1 MALSEGRVKAG
12 PLPLGAGLRGKA
24 FRERGTQATIEKLKH
39 IVAHALINLV
49 RSGWGGLAS
58 IASIGV
64 SFVIIGIFLLLV
76 LHFNALVAEWKEQFQ
91 VSVFLD
97 DRITS
102 TQLEILGKRIQNE
115 AAVKAITFTSKE
127 EALASFRRELK
138 GQESLL
144 EGLGDNPLPAS
155 FQLKIREGYQSP
167 EALKSLSAFLS
178 RLEGVE
184 DVQYGHEWIERI
196 SHAARIMKLLGIIIG
211 SVLTLGSAM
220 IVSNTIRLAVYA
232 RAGEIE
238 IMRLV
243 GATKAYIRAPF
254 LVEGMLQG
262 SLGALLALGVLYA
275 AYRFVAPT
283 FNLASPLFPTA
294 RDRGFLESSM
304 MAGLV
309 GGGAVI
315 GALGSSIAV
324 RRFLK
329 M

>member
-1 MALSEGRVKAG
+1 MR
-12 PLPLGAGLRGKA
+12 
-24 FRERGTQATIEKLKH
+24 EKLKH
-39 IVAHALINLV
+39 IFAHALMNLV
-49 RSGWGGLAS
+49 RAGWGGLAS
-58 IASIGV
+58 IATIGM
-64 SFVIIGIFLLLV
+64 SFLIIGIFLLLV
-76 LHFNALVAEWKEQFQ
+76 LQLNALVAQWREQFRL
-91 VSVFLD
+91 SVFLED
-97 DRITS
+97 KITQ
-102 TQLEILGKRIQNE
+102 TQLEILDKRIQNE
-115 AAVKAITFTSKE
+115 ATVESITFTSKE

-167 EALKSLSAFLS
+167 DALRRLSAFLT

-184 DVQYGHEWIERI
+184 DIQYGQEWIERI
-196 SHAARIMKLLGIIIG
+196 SSAVQLMRVLGIIIG
-211 SVLTLGSAM
+211 SILTLGSAL

-262 SLGALLALGVLYA
+262 GLGALLALGVLFA
-275 AYRFVAPT
+275 AYRYVAAT
-283 FNLASPLFPTA
+283 FNVTSPLFSLATA
-294 RDRGFLESSM
+294 RRFLEPSM
-304 MAGLV
+304 MAALV
-309 GGGAVI
+309 GGGALI
-315 GALGSSIAV
+315 GAMGSSLSV

-329 M
+329 T

>member
-1 MALSEGRVKAG
+1 ML
-12 PLPLGAGLRGKA
+12 
-24 FRERGTQATIEKLKH
+24 EKLKH
-39 IVAHALINLV
+39 IFAHALINLV
-49 RSGWGGLAS
+49 RAGWGGLAS
-58 IASIGV
+58 IATIGV
-64 SFVIIGIFLLLV
+64 SFVIIGIFLLLIM
-76 LHFNALVAEWKEQFQ
+76 HFNALVAEWKEQFQ

-97 DRITS
+97 DKITP

-115 AAVKAITFTSKE
+115 TAIKAITFTTKE
-127 EALASFRRELK
+127 EALANFRRELR

-167 EALKSLSAFLS
+167 EALRRLSAFLS

-184 DVQYGHEWIERI
+184 DVQYGQDWIERI
-196 SHAARIMKLLGIIIG
+196 SNAARIMKLLGMMIG

-232 RAGEIE
+232 RAAEVE

-254 LVEGMLQG
+254 VVEGMLQG
-262 SLGALLALGVLYA
+262 GLGALLALGLLFA

-283 FNLASPLFPTA
+283 FNLASPIFQAAGDP
-294 RDRGFLESSM
+294 GFLESSM
-304 MAGLV
+304 MAALV

-315 GALGSSIAV
+315 GALGSLMAV

>member
-1 MALSEGRVKAG
+1 M
-12 PLPLGAGLRGKA
+12 
-24 FRERGTQATIEKLKH
+24 IEKLKH
-39 IVAHALINLV
+39 LLTYALINLV
-49 RSGWGGLAS
+49 RAGWGGLAS
-58 IASIGV
+58 IASIAV
-64 SFVIIGIFLLLV
+64 SFVIIGIFLLLIQ
-76 LHFNALVAEWKEQFQ
+76 HFNALVTEWQEQFQ

-97 DRITS
+97 NQITPL
-102 TQLEILGKRIQNE
+102 QLEMLRRRIENE
-115 AAVKAITFTSKE
+115 AAIKTFTFTSKE
-127 EALASFRRELK
+127 EALANFRRELK

-155 FQLKIREGYQSP
+155 FQLKIREGYQSS
-167 EALKSLSAFLS
+167 EALKALSAFLS

-184 DVQYGHEWIERI
+184 DIQYGQEWVERI
-196 SHAARIMKLLGIIIG
+196 SQAARLIRLLGAIIG

-232 RAGEIE
+232 RAQEIE

-262 SLGALLALGVLYA
+262 GLGAGLALGVLFA

-283 FNLASPLFPTA
+283 FNLASPLFPTVA
-294 RDRGFLESSM
+294 GRGFLESSM

-315 GALGSSIAV
+315 GALGSSLAV
-324 RRFLK
+324 SRFLK

>member
-1 MALSEGRVKAG
+1 M
-12 PLPLGAGLRGKA
+12 
-24 FRERGTQATIEKLKH
+24 IEKLKH
-39 IVAHALINLV
+39 LLAHALINMV
-49 RSGWGGLAS
+49 RAGWGGLAS
-58 IASIGV
+58 IASIAV
-64 SFVIIGIFLLLV
+64 SFVIIGIFLLLIQ
-76 LHFNALVAEWKEQFQ
+76 HFNALVAEWKEQFQ

-97 DRITS
+97 DQITPL
-102 TQLEILGKRIQNE
+102 QLEMLRRRIENE
-115 AAVKAITFTSKE
+115 AAVKAFTLTTKE

-144 EGLGDNPLPAS
+144 EGLGVNPLPAS
-155 FQLKIREGYQSP
+155 FQLKIRGGYQSP
-167 EALKSLSAFLS
+167 EALKGLSTFLS

-184 DVQYGHEWIERI
+184 DIQYGKEWVERI
-196 SHAARIMKLLGIIIG
+196 SQAARLIRLLGIIIG

-220 IVSNTIRLAVYA
+220 IISNITRLAVYA
-232 RAGEIE
+232 RAQEIE

-262 SLGALLALGVLYA
+262 SLGAGLALGILFA

-294 RDRGFLESSM
+294 AGQGFLESSM
-304 MAGLV
+304 MVGLV
-309 GGGAVI
+309 GGGAAI

-324 RRFLK
+324 SRFLK

>member
-1 MALSEGRVKAG
+1 M
-12 PLPLGAGLRGKA
+12 
-24 FRERGTQATIEKLKH
+24 IEKLKYLL
-39 IVAHALINLV
+39 AHALINLV
-49 RSGWGGLAS
+49 RAGWGGLAS
-58 IASIGV
+58 IASITV
-64 SFVIIGIFLLLV
+64 SFVIIGIFLLLIQ
-76 LHFNALVAEWKEQFQ
+76 HFNALVTEWKEQFQ

-97 DRITS
+97 NQITPL
-102 TQLEILGKRIQNE
+102 QLEMLRRRIENE
-115 AAVKAITFTSKE
+115 AAVKTFTFTTKE
-127 EALASFRRELK
+127 EALANFRRELK

-167 EALKSLSAFLS
+167 EALKGLSAFLS

-184 DVQYGHEWIERI
+184 DIQYWQELVERI
-196 SHAARIMKLLGIIIG
+196 SHAARLIRLLGIIIG

-220 IVSNTIRLAVYA
+220 IVSNIIRLAVYA
-232 RAGEIE
+232 RAQEIE

-262 SLGALLALGVLYA
+262 SLGAVLALGVLFA
-275 AYRFVAPT
+275 AYRSVAPT
-283 FNLASPLFPTA
+283 FNLASQLFPTA
-294 RDRGFLESSM
+294 AGQGFLESSM

-309 GGGAVI
+309 GGGALI

-324 RRFLK
+324 SRFLK

>member
-1 MALSEGRVKAG
+1 ML
-12 PLPLGAGLRGKA
+12 
-24 FRERGTQATIEKLKH
+24 EKLKH
-39 IVAHALINLV
+39 LLAHALISVV
-49 RSGWGGLAS
+49 RAGWGGFASLVS
-58 IASIGV
+58 IAV
-64 SFVIIGIFLLLV
+64 SFVIIGIFILLIQHV
-76 LHFNALVAEWKEQFQ
+76 NALIAEWQEQFQ

-97 DRITS
+97 DQITPL
-102 TQLEILGKRIQNE
+102 QLEMLKRRIENE
-115 AAVKAITFTSKE
+115 AAIKDSTFTSKE
-127 EALASFRRELK
+127 EALAHFRRELK

-155 FQLKIREGYQSP
+155 FQLKIRDGYQRP
-167 EALKSLSAFLS
+167 EALKGLSAFLS

-184 DVQYGHEWIERI
+184 DIQYGQEWVERM
-196 SHAARIMKLLGIIIG
+196 AQTARLIKLLGTAIG

-232 RAGEIE
+232 RAQEIE

-262 SLGALLALGVLYA
+262 GLGAGLALGVLFA
-275 AYRFVAPT
+275 AYRFVTST
-283 FNLASPLFPTA
+283 FDVTSPLFLRATGQ
-294 RDRGFLESSM
+294 GFLESWM
-304 MAGLV
+304 MAGFV
-309 GGGAVI
+309 GGGAVV

-324 RRFLK
+324 SRFLK

>member
-1 MALSEGRVKAG
+1 ML
-12 PLPLGAGLRGKA
+12 
-24 FRERGTQATIEKLKH
+24 EKLKH
-39 IVAHALINLV
+39 IFAHSLINLV
-49 RSGWGGLAS
+49 RAGWGGLAS
-58 IASIGV
+58 IATIGV
-64 SFVIIGIFLLLV
+64 SFVIIGIFLLLIS
-76 LHFNALVAEWKEQFQ
+76 HFNALVAEWKEQFK

-97 DRITS
+97 DKITP

-115 AAVKAITFTSKE
+115 TAVKAITFTTKE
-127 EALASFRRELK
+127 EALANFRRELR

-155 FQLKIREGYQSP
+155 FQLKIREGYESP
-167 EALKSLSAFLS
+167 DALRRLSAFLS

-184 DVQYGHEWIERI
+184 DVQYGQDWIERI
-196 SHAARIMKLLGIIIG
+196 SNAARIMKLLGIMIG

-232 RAGEIE
+232 RAAEVE

-254 LVEGMLQG
+254 VVEGMLQG
-262 SLGALLALGVLYA
+262 GLGALLALGLLFA

-283 FNLASPLFPTA
+283 FNLASPIFQAAGDP
-294 RDRGFLESSM
+294 GFLESSM

-315 GALGSSIAV
+315 GALGSLMAV

>member
-1 MALSEGRVKAG
+1 MV
-12 PLPLGAGLRGKA
+12 
-24 FRERGTQATIEKLKH
+24 EKLKYLLT
-39 IVAHALINLV
+39 HALINLV
-49 RSGWGGLAS
+49 RAGWGSLAS
-58 IASIGV
+58 IASIAV
-64 SFVIIGIFLLLV
+64 SFIIIGIFILV
-76 LHFNALVAEWKEQFQ
+76 IQHFNALIAEWQEQFQ

-97 DRITS
+97 DQITPLQLDMLKRRI
-102 TQLEILGKRIQNE
+102 ENE
-115 AAVKAITFTSKE
+115 AAVKAFTFTSKE
-127 EALASFRRELK
+127 EALTSFRRELK

-155 FQLKIREGYQSP
+155 FQLKIREEYQSS
-167 EALKSLSAFLS
+167 EALKGLRAFLS

-184 DVQYGHEWIERI
+184 DIQYGQEWVERMTRAERLI
-196 SHAARIMKLLGIIIG
+196 RLLGIIIG

-232 RAGEIE
+232 RAQEIE
-238 IMRLV
+238 IMHLV

-262 SLGALLALGVLYA
+262 SLGAALALGVLFA

-283 FNLASPLFPTA
+283 FNVVSPLLSIGA
-294 RDRGFLESSM
+294 NRGFLESSM

-309 GGGAVI
+309 GGGAAI
-315 GALGSSIAV
+315 GALGSSLAV
-324 RRFLK
+324 NRFLK

>member
-1 MALSEGRVKAG
+1 M
-12 PLPLGAGLRGKA
+12 
-24 FRERGTQATIEKLKH
+24 IEKLKH
-39 IVAHALINLV
+39 LLAHALINLV
-49 RSGWGGLAS
+49 RAGWGGLAS
-58 IASIGV
+58 IASITV
-64 SFVIIGIFLLLV
+64 SFVIIGIFLLLIQY
-76 LHFNALVAEWKEQFQ
+76 FNALVAEWKEQFQ

-97 DRITS
+97 NQITPL
-102 TQLEILGKRIQNE
+102 QLEMLRRRIESE
-115 AAVKAITFTSKE
+115 AAVKAFTFTTKE
-127 EALASFRRELK
+127 EALANFRRQLK

-155 FQLKIREGYQSP
+155 FQLKIRGGYQSP
-167 EALKSLSAFLS
+167 EALKGLSAFLS

-184 DVQYGHEWIERI
+184 DIQYWQEVVERI
-196 SHAARIMKLLGIIIG
+196 SHAARLIRLLGIIIG

-220 IVSNTIRLAVYA
+220 IVSNIIRLAVYA
-232 RAGEIE
+232 RAQEIE
-238 IMRLV
+238 VMRLV
-243 GATKAYIRAPF
+243 GATKADIRVPF

-262 SLGALLALGVLYA
+262 SLGAGLALGILFA

-283 FNLASPLFPTA
+283 FNVASQLFPTA
-294 RDRGFLESSM
+294 TGQGFLESSM

-324 RRFLK
+324 SRFLK

>member
-1 MALSEGRVKAG
+1 MV
-12 PLPLGAGLRGKA
+12 
-24 FRERGTQATIEKLKH
+24 EKLKH
-39 IVAHALINLV
+39 IVAHALINLI
-49 RSGWGGLAS
+49 RAGWGGIAS
-58 IASIGV
+58 IATIGV

-76 LHFNALVAEWKEQFQ
+76 LHLNALIAEWKEQFQ

-97 DRITS
+97 DRITP

-115 AAVKAITFTSKE
+115 AAVKATAFTTKE

-167 EALKSLSAFLS
+167 DTLKRLSAFLS

-184 DVQYGHEWIERI
+184 DVQYGQEWIERI
-196 SHAARIMKLLGIIIG
+196 SNIVRIMKLLGIIIG

-232 RAGEIE
+232 RAAEIE

-262 SLGALLALGVLYA
+262 SLGALLALGLLFA
-275 AYRFVAPT
+275 AYRFVALT
-283 FNLASPLFPTA
+283 FNVTSPLLPTA
-294 RDRGFLESSM
+294 ANRGFLESSM
-304 MAGLV
+304 MASLV
-309 GGGAVI
+309 GGGAMI

>member
-1 MALSEGRVKAG
+1 MV
-12 PLPLGAGLRGKA
+12 
-24 FRERGTQATIEKLKH
+24 EKLKYLLT
-39 IVAHALINLV
+39 HALINLV
-49 RSGWGGLAS
+49 RAGWGGLAS
-58 IASIGV
+58 ITSIAV
-64 SFVIIGIFLLLV
+64 SFVIIGIFILLIQ
-76 LHFNALVAEWKEQFQ
+76 HFNALVAEWKEQLE
-91 VSVFLD
+91 VAVFLD
-97 DRITS
+97 DRITPL
-102 TQLEILGKRIQNE
+102 QLEMLRRRIENE
-115 AAVKAITFTSKE
+115 AAVKAFTFTTKE
-127 EALASFRRELK
+127 EALANFRRELK

-144 EGLGDNPLPAS
+144 EGLGENPLPAS

-167 EALKSLSAFLS
+167 VALKGLSAFLG

-184 DVQYGHEWIERI
+184 DVQYGQEWVERI
-196 SHAARIMKLLGIIIG
+196 SQAARLIRLLGIIIG

-232 RAGEIE
+232 RAQEIE

-243 GATKAYIRAPF
+243 GATKTYIRTPF

-262 SLGALLALGVLYA
+262 SLGAGLALSVLFA
-275 AYRFVAPT
+275 VYRFVAPT

-294 RDRGFLESSM
+294 VGQGFLESSM
-304 MAGLV
+304 MASLV

-324 RRFLK
+324 SRFLK

>member
-1 MALSEGRVKAG
+1 M
-12 PLPLGAGLRGKA
+12 
-24 FRERGTQATIEKLKH
+24 IEKLKH
-39 IVAHALINLV
+39 LLAHALINLV
-49 RSGWGGLAS
+49 RAGWGGLAS
-58 IASIGV
+58 IASIAV
-64 SFVIIGIFLLLV
+64 SFVIIGIFLLLIQ
-76 LHFNALVAEWKEQFQ
+76 HFNALVAEWKEQFQ

-97 DRITS
+97 DQITPLQFEMLRRRI
-102 TQLEILGKRIQNE
+102 ENE
-115 AAVKAITFTSKE
+115 AAVKAFTLTTKE

-155 FQLKIREGYQSP
+155 FQLKIRGGYQSP
-167 EALKSLSAFLS
+167 EALKGLSAFLS

-184 DVQYGHEWIERI
+184 DIQYGKEWVERI
-196 SHAARIMKLLGIIIG
+196 SHAARLIRLLGIIIG

-220 IVSNTIRLAVYA
+220 IVSKIIQLAVYA
-232 RAGEIE
+232 RAQEIE

-254 LVEGMLQG
+254 LVEGVLQG
-262 SLGALLALGVLYA
+262 SLGAGLALGILFA

-294 RDRGFLESSM
+294 AGQGFLESSM
-304 MAGLV
+304 MVGLV

-324 RRFLK
+324 SRFLK

>member
-1 MALSEGRVKAG
+1 MV
-12 PLPLGAGLRGKA
+12 
-24 FRERGTQATIEKLKH
+24 QKLKH
-39 IVAHALINLV
+39 IFVHALINLV
-49 RSGWGGLAS
+49 RAGWDGLAS
-58 IASIGV
+58 IASIGA

-91 VSVFLD
+91 VSMFLD
-97 DRITS
+97 DKITP
-102 TQLEILGKRIQNE
+102 TQLEILGRRIQNE
-115 AAVKAITFTSKE
+115 AAVKTITFTTKE
-127 EALASFRRELK
+127 EALANFRRELK

-167 EALKSLSAFLS
+167 DALKRLSTFLR

-184 DVQYGHEWIERI
+184 DIQYGQEWIERI
-196 SHAARIMKLLGIIIG
+196 SNATRIMKALGIMIG
-211 SVLTLGSAM
+211 SVLALGSAM

-232 RAGEIE
+232 REEEIE

-262 SLGALLALGVLYA
+262 SLGALLALGLLFG

-283 FNLASPLFPTA
+283 FNLASPLLPTGA
-294 RDRGFLESSM
+294 ERGFLESSM

-324 RRFLK
+324 SRFLRT
-329 M
+329 

>member
-1 MALSEGRVKAG
+1 ML
-12 PLPLGAGLRGKA
+12 
-24 FRERGTQATIEKLKH
+24 EKLKH
-39 IVAHALINLV
+39 IFAHSLINLV
-49 RSGWGGLAS
+49 RAGWGGLAS
-58 IASIGV
+58 IATIGV
-64 SFVIIGIFLLLV
+64 SFVIIGIFLLLIS
-76 LHFNALVAEWKEQFQ
+76 HFNALVAEWKEQFQ

-97 DRITS
+97 DKITP

-115 AAVKAITFTSKE
+115 TAVKAITFTTKE
-127 EALASFRRELK
+127 EALANFRRELR

-155 FQLKIREGYQSP
+155 FQLKIREGYESP
-167 EALKSLSAFLS
+167 DALRRLSAFLS

-184 DVQYGHEWIERI
+184 DVQYGQDWIERI
-196 SHAARIMKLLGIIIG
+196 SNAARIMKLLGIMIG

-232 RAGEIE
+232 RAAEVE

-254 LVEGMLQG
+254 VVEGMLQG
-262 SLGALLALGVLYA
+262 GLGALLALGLLFA

-283 FNLASPLFPTA
+283 FNLASPIFQAAGDP
-294 RDRGFLESSM
+294 GFLESSM

-315 GALGSSIAV
+315 GALGSLMAV

>member
-1 MALSEGRVKAG
+1 MVV
-12 PLPLGAGLRGKA
+12 
-24 FRERGTQATIEKLKH
+24 EKLKH
-39 IVAHALINLV
+39 LLAYALINLV
-49 RSGWGGLAS
+49 RAGWGGLAS
-58 IASIGV
+58 IVSIAV
-64 SFVIIGIFLLLV
+64 SFVIIGIFLLLIQ
-76 LHFNALVAEWKEQFQ
+76 HFSALVTEWKEQLQ

-97 DRITS
+97 DQITPLQLDMLRRRI
-102 TQLEILGKRIQNE
+102 ENE
-115 AAVKAITFTSKE
+115 AAVRTFTFTTKE

-155 FQLKIREGYQSP
+155 YQLKIREGYQSP
-167 EALKSLSAFLS
+167 EALKGLSAFLS

-184 DVQYGHEWIERI
+184 DIQYGQEWVERI
-196 SHAARIMKLLGIIIG
+196 ARVAQLIRLLGVIIG

-220 IVSNTIRLAVYA
+220 IVSNTIRLAVYT
-232 RAGEIE
+232 RAQEIE

-262 SLGALLALGVLYA
+262 SLGAGLALGVLFA

-283 FNLASPLFPTA
+283 FNVASPLFPTA
-294 RDRGFLESSM
+294 AGQGFLESSM

-315 GALGSSIAV
+315 GALGSALAV
-324 RRFLK
+324 SRFLK
-329 M
+329 L

>member
-1 MALSEGRVKAG
+1 MV
-12 PLPLGAGLRGKA
+12 
-24 FRERGTQATIEKLKH
+24 EKLKH
-39 IVAHALINLV
+39 IVAHAMINLV

-58 IASIGV
+58 IASIGM

-97 DRITS
+97 DKITS

-127 EALASFRRELK
+127 EALTSFRRELK

-196 SHAARIMKLLGIIIG
+196 SHAARIMKLLGIVIG

-262 SLGALLALGVLYA
+262 SLGALLALGLLYA

-294 RDRGFLESSM
+294 VDRGFLESSM